1 MCFNA
6 SLTALHRVALCL
18 WTLKITVKDV
28 EELLPLQQ
36 KHFQCHVA
44 AYEATHIRPKA
55 HYGLHLS
62 QTDSKGA
69 KIHRLFLL

>member
-1 MCFNA
+1 MRTFNA

-18 WTLKITVKDV
+18 WNLKIAVKDV
-28 EELLPLQQ
+28 EKLLPLQQ
-36 KHFQCHVA
+36 KHFQSHVA

-62 QTDSKGA
+62 QQIQKVQKFID
-69 KIHRLFLL
+69 